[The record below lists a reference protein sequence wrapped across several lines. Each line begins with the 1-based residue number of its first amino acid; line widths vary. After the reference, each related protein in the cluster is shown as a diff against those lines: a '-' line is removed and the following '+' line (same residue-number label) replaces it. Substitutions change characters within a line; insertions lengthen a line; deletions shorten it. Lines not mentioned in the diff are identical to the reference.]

1 MMQQCSLLVAH
12 LNLSHFQGLPTLH
25 LDLHARAARR
35 ILSQGDS
42 SDSSMGLTTFRR
54 FRLVAALLVRSLR
67 SFGSRWRGR
76 GAIDF
81 LLDPQRCPGGVR
93 QLTVIVRHGARKV
106 RWHYRITG
114 ASPAHHRCS
123 GWKTF
128 ILFASFGSSPGCT
141 RPNCSCSFAK
151 TVDFWALKKGVHVA
165 KSLSFL
171 QDEGFDCRGFH
182 QTTRPD
188 MLTAPASSVT
198 ARILW
203 WNCEACKYNA
213 HLAILSFGKTKMP
226 QGLH

>member
-1 MMQQCSLLVAH
+1 MQQCSLLVAH

-93 QLTVIVRHGARKV
+93 QLTIIVRHGARKV

-114 ASPAHHRCS
+114 ASPVLWVKDIHSFCKFRLEPRLHTSKLLVQLCEDCGFLSSEKRSACRKVS
-123 GWKTF
+123 
-128 ILFASFGSSPGCT
+128 LFSP
-141 RPNCSCSFAK
+141 R
-151 TVDFWALKKGVHVA
+151 
-165 KSLSFL
+165 
-171 QDEGFDCRGFH
+171 
-182 QTTRPD
+182 
-188 MLTAPASSVT
+188 
-198 ARILW
+198 
-203 WNCEACKYNA
+203 
-213 HLAILSFGKTKMP
+213 
-226 QGLH
+226 